1 MTDQKNLANLSATE
15 AEETL
20 AAVQNIMQKTRHS
33 IASGSAYISLIITG
47 IVWLIGFTATQ
58 FLTAPLIVWIW
69 LVTSIIGSAIAT
81 FIGIRTGKRVRIAS
95 SAVTGKRILTFW
107 VLLILFAAAIIA
119 VAHPTEGKQITLLII
134 LIAMIGQMG
143 MGLLLSFSATWWTV
157 PVAAVALIGYFLV
170 PDWFYLWMGVL
181 VGGTM
186 IFLGLYIRL
195 RWGKSWL
202 S

>member
-1 MTDQKNLANLSATE
+1 MNVSPTE
-15 AEETL
+15 AEEAL
-20 AAVQNIMQKTRHS
+20 AAIQTMAQKTRHS

-69 LVTSIIGSAIAT
+69 IVTSIVGSAIAT
-81 FIGIRTGKRVRIAS
+81 IIGIRAGKRVRIAS
-95 SAVTGKRILTFW
+95 SAVTGKRIVTFW
-107 VLLILFAAAIIA
+107 VLLFLFASAIVA
-119 VAHPTEGKQITLLII
+119 VAHPTDGKQITLLII
-134 LIAMIGQMG
+134 LLAMIGQMG

-157 PVAAVALIGYFLV
+157 PVAAVALIGYFLA

-186 IFLGLYIRL
+186 IILGLYIRV